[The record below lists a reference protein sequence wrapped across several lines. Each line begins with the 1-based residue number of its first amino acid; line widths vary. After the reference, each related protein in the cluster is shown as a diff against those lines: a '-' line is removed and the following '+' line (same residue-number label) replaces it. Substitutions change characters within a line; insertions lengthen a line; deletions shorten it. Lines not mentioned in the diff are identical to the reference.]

1 MGWRPKK
8 RAVSYI
14 MEMLKHRFNTNA
26 FLGSLAVSLVMTIP
40 WGMAGILPFIG
51 YLAALTMAILTVP
64 DHHKWREAVDT
75 RIDRDQREAA
85 REHLVSEIKKRVGDN
100 HAYWTNYYRML
111 ERRDSLAKMA
121 AESDTA
127 ITLDDIK
134 GLDES
139 TVDYLGLWLARIAIH
154 ERGEAVDQ
162 RALRGRVMD
171 LGHKLEKDLP
181 SADKRRLQKAKSD
194 IENLLRRHE
203 EMVSRDAALEANML
217 SMADTFDEVYQRI
230 IANPTAREAFA
241 SELQVAVARMDAEE
255 DMDYELEEQFDALD
269 DLMENE

>member
-1 MGWRPKK
+1 
-8 RAVSYI
+8 
-14 MEMLKHRFNTNA
+14 MEMLKHRFHKNA
-26 FLGSLAVSLVMTIP
+26 FLVSLAASFVFSIP
-40 WGMAGILPFIG
+40 WGLSGFLPFIG

-64 DHHKWREAVDT
+64 DHHKWRAAVDT
-75 RIDRDQREAA
+75 RIDREQREAA
-85 REHLVSEIKKRVGDN
+85 REHLISEIKKRVGDS

-154 ERGEAVDQ
+154 ERGQAVDQ

-171 LGHKLEKDLP
+171 LSHKLEQDLP
-181 SADKRRLQKAKSD
+181 SSDKRRLQKAKTD
-194 IENLLRRHE
+194 IEGLLRRHE
-203 EMVSRDAALEANML
+203 EMQSRDAALEANML